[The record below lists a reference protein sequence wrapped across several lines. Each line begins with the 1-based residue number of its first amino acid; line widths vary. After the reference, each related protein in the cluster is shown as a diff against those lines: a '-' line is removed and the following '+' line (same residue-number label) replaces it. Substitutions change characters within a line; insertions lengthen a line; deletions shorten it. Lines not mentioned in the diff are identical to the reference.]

1 MKVMVILMQY
11 DLQRFCN
18 IIAELRRKNGWPQ
31 TVLAEKIGISPQSV
45 SKWECGIGYPDVTLF
60 PTLAE
65 IFSVPIGV
73 LFGEKQ
79 ANDSA
84 GSVSSRGNG
93 FYAPDYQRIYVELG
107 NVCRVVFVEDKE
119 QDGLVAAMGD
129 PVFLQYFDAALE
141 DGELRVVLKNPLTSV
156 AGTHWEPYDRGGY
169 DGENLVEI
177 HVDPD
182 RDICKYIVNYLDL
195 TVYSGENVFG
205 QDEILCCPPQ

>member
-1 MKVMVILMQY
+1 MQY
-11 DLQRFCN
+11 DLQKFC
-18 IIAELRRKNGWPQ
+18 IIISELRKQKGWSQ
-31 TVLAEKIGISPQSV
+31 NMLADKIGISPQSV
-45 SKWECGIGYPDVTLF
+45 SKWECGIGYPAVTLF

-73 LFGEKQ
+73 LFGEKKTEIG
-79 ANDSA
+79 A
-84 GSVSSRGNG
+84 VKTKGNT
-93 FYAPDYQRIYVELG
+93 FYAPDYKRIYVELG

-119 QDGLVAAMGD
+119 QDGLVVAMGD

-205 QDEILCCPPQ
+205 QEEVLCCPPK

>member
-1 MKVMVILMQY
+1 MQY
-11 DLQRFCN
+11 DLQKFCI
-18 IIAELRRKNGWPQ
+18 IIAGLRRQNGWSQ

-60 PTLAE
+60 PVLAE
-65 IFSVPIGV
+65 TFGVPIGV

-79 ANDSA
+79 AETNA
-84 GSVSSRGNG
+84 VSTTKANA
-93 FYAPDYQRIYVELG
+93 FYAPNYKRIYVELG
-107 NVCRVVFVEDKE
+107 NVCRVVFVADKE
-119 QDGLVAAMGD
+119 EDGLVVAMGD

-141 DGELRVVLKNPLTSV
+141 DGELRVILKNPVTSSC
-156 AGTHWEPYDRGGY
+156 GTHWKPYDRGGY

-205 QDEILCCPPQ
+205 QDEILCCPPK

>member
-1 MKVMVILMQY
+1 VKVMVILMQY

-18 IIAELRRKNGWPQ
+18 IIAELRRKNGWSQ

-84 GSVSSRGNG
+84 VGVSTKGNG
-93 FYAPDYQRIYVELG
+93 FYAPDYKRIYVELG

>member
-1 MKVMVILMQY
+1 MQY

-18 IIAELRRKNGWPQ
+18 IIAELRRKNGWSQ

-84 GSVSSRGNG
+84 VGVSTKGNA
-93 FYAPDYQRIYVELG
+93 FYAPEYIRIYVELG

-119 QDGLVAAMGD
+119 QDGLVVAMGD

-205 QDEILCCPPQ
+205 QDEVLCCPPK

>member
-1 MKVMVILMQY
+1 MKYMQY
-11 DLQRFCN
+11 DLQRFC
-18 IIAELRRKNGWPQ
+18 IIISDLRRQKGWSQ

-60 PTLAE
+60 PVLAE

-79 ANDSA
+79 AEISA
-84 GSVSSRGNG
+84 VSTKGNT
-93 FYAPDYQRIYVELG
+93 FFAPDYKRIYVELG
-107 NVCRVVFVEDKE
+107 NVCRVVFVGDKE
-119 QDGLVAAMGD
+119 QDGLVLAMGD
-129 PVFLQYFDAALE
+129 PVFLQYFDAELD
-141 DGELRVVLKNPLTSV
+141 DGELRVILKNPLTSV

-182 RDICKYIVNYLDL
+182 REICKTILNYLDL
-195 TVYSGENVFG
+195 NVYSGENILG
-205 QDEILCCPPQ
+205 QEEVLCCPPQ